1 MKYKKYF
8 FYKKLRQQSGAA
20 LLIILTVF
28 TILLP
33 LVQGVWSDSQSYYQ
47 FRRSFIDRVKARSNA
62 QSGLDLSLLRLYIF
76 KGAEKSLPNILKGV
90 EKILPKQV
98 KSQFTSVLDQFWL
111 FPFQWPLR
119 PIDDF
124 LESEEDRIQ
133 EINSLSFLKGGYSSM
148 IETEDGLL
156 DLNNLSSPLE
166 AFREFTYLSLLQLL
180 IKEIEGKKGL
190 EDKYDESSLREILNN
205 ITDWNDLDRQK
216 QEGGEEDTTE
226 SLALNR
232 SFISLE
238 ELRKAPGLEED
249 LYQLL
254 KPYVTVYGV
263 KSLNINYTKDKI
275 LTALGLPPDL
285 VEQIVLRIDPSSQFY
300 KPFGGEKDFCDFNIE
315 QGYDFCGILKETYD
329 HLDMLSFDSPI
340 SFRIKSR
347 GYYRSQTVELEALLY
362 DLSASALKYQKKIYS
377 EEQRQKN
384 SSSQQQTE
392 EETESQNKELKIDY
406 SYYKSLVILY
416 LKENH
421 LDL

>member
-33 LVQGVWSDSQSYYQ
+33 LVQGVWLDSQSYYQ

-76 KGAEKSLPNILKGV
+76 KGAEKSLP
-90 EKILPKQV
+90 KQI
-98 KSQFTSVLDQFWL
+98 KSQFISVLDQSWL

-119 PIDDF
+119 PTDDF
-124 LESEEDRIQ
+124 LESEKDRIQ
-133 EINSLSFLKGGYSSM
+133 EINRLSFLKGGYFSV
-148 IETEDGLL
+148 IQPEDGLL

-180 IKEIEGKKGL
+180 INEIEGKEDLK
-190 EDKYDESSLREILNN
+190 DKYDESSLREILNN
-205 ITDWNDLDRQK
+205 IADWNDLDRQRRG
-216 QEGGEEDTTE
+216 GGEEDTNE

-238 ELRKAPGLEED
+238 ELRKAPGLEEG

-275 LTALGLPPDL
+275 LTALGLPPDI
-285 VEQIVLRIDPSSQFY
+285 VEQIVLRIDPGSQFY
-300 KPFGGEKDFCDFNIE
+300 QPFGAEKDFCDFNIE
-315 QGYDFCGILKETYD
+315 QGYDFCSILKEVHG

-340 SFRIKSR
+340 AFRIKSR

-362 DLSASALKYQKKIYS
+362 DLSTSAFNYQKKIYS

-384 SSSQQQTE
+384 SSSEQKKE
-392 EETESQNKELKIDY
+392 EKTGSQNKELKIDY